1 MHNTLLHFGGPV
13 AVLTRG
19 GFVPPDVNS
28 AQVVIKRERV
38 WRGSFLPWTVWLDGQ
53 KVGALSI
60 GGSLTLPASP
70 GQHDIVV
77 SPPGFSSGKP
87 SEPFRFNAEAGNRI
101 DFVTQAS
108 VVSGRLKVWR
118 RDMPQSQPD
127 LADRPQQASALW
139 QKNWAPD
146 PQSNVPVPVGAAAPA
161 SPPAPQTPVTSTLIE
176 GSRYEVP
183 LGEETRTIDNSKSS
197 SSTIRVVRLTR
208 EWGKTCVLDV
218 EHNMTVRGSAGLG
231 IHVLNLKAEAER
243 LLKKTY
249 SVTSEERQTFAEEV
263 TLNIAQYTKSEIIF
277 FWKELRQKG
286 VVQVSGVDFEVQVPY
301 EVVVGLTFDQ
311 QQVDIP

>member
-1 MHNTLLHFGGPV
+1 VHNTLLHFGGPV

-243 LLKKTY
+243 LLKKPIRSPPRSARPLPKRSLSTSLSTPRVRSY
-249 SVTSEERQTFAEEV
+249 S
-263 TLNIAQYTKSEIIF
+263 
-277 FWKELRQKG
+277 
-286 VVQVSGVDFEVQVPY
+286 SGRSSARRASCRSPE
-301 EVVVGLTFDQ
+301 
-311 QQVDIP
+311 

>member
-1 MHNTLLHFGGPV
+1 
-13 AVLTRG
+13 
-19 GFVPPDVNS
+19 
-28 AQVVIKRERV
+28 
-38 WRGSFLPWTVWLDGQ
+38 
-53 KVGALSI
+53 
-60 GGSLTLPASP
+60 
-70 GQHDIVV
+70 
-77 SPPGFSSGKP
+77 
-87 SEPFRFNAEAGNRI
+87 
-101 DFVTQAS
+101 
-108 VVSGRLKVWR
+108 
-118 RDMPQSQPD
+118 
-127 LADRPQQASALW
+127 
-139 QKNWAPD
+139 
-146 PQSNVPVPVGAAAPA
+146 
-161 SPPAPQTPVTSTLIE
+161 
-176 GSRYEVP
+176 
-183 LGEETRTIDNSKSS
+183 
-197 SSTIRVVRLTR
+197 VVRLTR

-249 SVTSEERQTFAEEV
+249 SVTAEERQTFAEEV

>member
-1 MHNTLLHFGGPV
+1 
-13 AVLTRG
+13 
-19 GFVPPDVNS
+19 VPPDVNS

-38 WRGSFLPWTVWLDGQ
+38 WRGSLLPWKVWLDGQ
-53 KVGALSI
+53 TVGTLSI
-60 GGSLTLPASP
+60 GGSLSVPASP

-77 SPPGFSSGKP
+77 SPPGFSSSKP
-87 SEPFRFNAEAGNRI
+87 SEPFRFNAEAGDRI
-101 DFVTQAS
+101 DLVTQAS
-108 VVSGRLKVWR
+108 VVSGRVKVWR
-118 RDMPQSQPD
+118 RDMPQGQPH
-127 LADRPQQASALW
+127 LADRPQQATARW
-139 QKNWAPD
+139 QKNWAPG
-146 PQSNVPVPVGAAAPA
+146 PQSNVPVPVGAATPA
-161 SPPAPQTPVTSTLIE
+161 PAPQTPVTSTLIE

-208 EWGKTCVLDV
+208 EWAKTCALDV

-231 IHVLNLKAEAER
+231 IHVLNLKTEAER
-243 LLKKTY
+243 LLKNTY
-249 SVTSEERQTFAEEV
+249 SVTSEERETFAEEV

-286 VVQVSGVDFEVQVPY
+286 VVQVSGADFEAQIPY